1 MLRSSGRIL
10 TTHAGS
16 LPRPRELCEMFAR
29 LSRREH
35 ISEEMLN
42 ASVQAA
48 TRAVIRKQLEAGID
62 IGNNGEQSRES
73 FFTYVQ
79 HRMSGFGG
87 RSERPAI
94 ADLVAYPSYYGRL
107 AAMVG
112 GESVDLLHAP
122 QALGEVR
129 YVNSEPLER
138 ECVDYLRIV
147 AEYQPGFQES
157 FMTAPSPGIIASAM
171 LNAHYPSL
179 AAYVAA
185 LVDALRV
192 EYRAIVGHGLILQID
207 APDLAM
213 ERHTSYANR
222 SLTDFQEFVELI
234 VSGIN
239 RALEGIPRD
248 RVRLHI
254 CWGNYEGPH
263 DRDVALA
270 DILPI
275 LLKTKCE
282 AMLISMANPR
292 HEHEYRCF
300 TGKSFPSDM
309 LLLAGVIDST
319 TNYVE
324 HPDVVADRIER
335 AARAVGDPERV
346 IGATDCG
353 FETTVGLS
361 TVAEEVVWAKLKAL
375 HEGAAIA
382 SKRLFG

>member
-1 MLRSSGRIL
+1 MLHSSKRIL

-29 LSRREH
+29 LSRREPV
-35 ISEEMLN
+35 SEENLN
-42 ASVQAA
+42 ASIETA
-48 TRAVIRKQLEAGID
+48 TREVIRKQLEAGID
-62 IGNNGEQSRES
+62 IGNNGEQPRES

-94 ADLVAYPSYYGRL
+94 ADVAAYPSYLARL
-107 AAMVG
+107 AAMLG
-112 GESVDLLHAP
+112 PDTVDLLHAP
-122 QALGEVR
+122 KAIDEVR
-129 YVNSEPLER
+129 YVNREPLER
-138 ECVDYLRIV
+138 ECADYVRIV
-147 AEYQPGFQES
+147 ADYQPGFCES

-171 LNAHYPSL
+171 LNEHYPSL
-179 AAYVAA
+179 EAYVAA

-192 EYRAIVGHGLILQID
+192 EYETIVGHGLILQID

-222 SLTDFQEFVELI
+222 PLRDFQGFVELI
-234 VSGIN
+234 VAGIN
-239 RALEGIPRD
+239 RALETIPRE
-248 RVRLHI
+248 RVRLHV

-300 TGKSFPSDM
+300 AGKSFPSDM
-309 LLLAGVIDST
+309 VLLAGVIDST

-324 HPDVVADRIER
+324 HPEVVADRIER
-335 AARAVGDPERV
+335 AARAVGDPQR
-346 IGATDCG
+346 IIAATDCG

-361 TVAEEVVWAKLKAL
+361 TVAEEVVWAKLRAMRD
-375 HEGAAIA
+375 GAAIA